1 MPLFLV
7 AVAAALPGR
16 ALEFAALGEERA
28 SRVGESATGVDGIP
42 PAEATP
48 CKKKGDWKCKFKA
61 MRIERN
67 ALRAELEALKP
78 QTLQAA
84 APDSDAYKRICG
96 LADPAYEFTGKGVTA
111 PLSAT
116 EGAFDYT
123 VALMY
128 YPTEAELSH
137 MMLTLKNNWE
147 DFLETQGANHEY
159 ECIFAIDS
167 VISSRTC
174 PGTDLSD
181 AYENVRKNRKVI
193 AHSDE
198 VY

>member
-67 ALRAELEALKP
+67 ALRAES
-78 QTLQAA
+78 LQV
-84 APDSDAYKRICG
+84 
-96 LADPAYEFTGKGVTA
+96 GVES
-111 PLSAT
+111 LHV
-116 EGAFDYT
+116 E
-123 VALMY
+123 
-128 YPTEAELSH
+128 
-137 MMLTLKNNWE
+137 
-147 DFLETQGANHEY
+147 
-159 ECIFAIDS
+159 
-167 VISSRTC
+167 
-174 PGTDLSD
+174 DLS
-181 AYENVRKNRKVI
+181 ECVREVMRMVPRNKSPCQCFSR
-193 AHSDE
+193 AHSNYHCGDE
-198 VY
+198 RDDVDPTMWEEWGITGPPTTTN